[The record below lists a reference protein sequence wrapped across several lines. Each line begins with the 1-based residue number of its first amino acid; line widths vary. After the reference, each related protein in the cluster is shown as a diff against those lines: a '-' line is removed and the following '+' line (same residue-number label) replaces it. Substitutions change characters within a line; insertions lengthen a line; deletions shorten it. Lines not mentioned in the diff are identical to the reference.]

1 MICSWRPDKPAS
13 SLTPRRAATR
23 SAVRPKPP
31 TWKKV
36 LVLLTRRRIAPR
48 SEFRYTADLRVLRQL
63 VSALLRK
70 CSVMNA
76 GLRADLH
83 IHTREAE
90 SFIPYTA
97 REMITRAAR
106 EGYKVLSISNHDM
119 VTYDDDLAAFA
130 RDHGIVLI
138 PGVEV
143 TVEGRHVLV
152 YNADVSVDKLTTF
165 DGLKRYRTPEWLVV
179 APHPFFPAAYCLRE
193 KLWQEIELFDAIEF
207 SHFYTPRVDFNRA
220 AVKLARALGLPL
232 VGTSDSHI
240 DAQFGTTFS
249 VIDSTPSVEAVL
261 SAIKAGR
268 VSVVS
273 RPLTLT
279 RCASI
284 LAQHALGSGRERA
297 QSWLRPNPRSPQTI
311 LTPR

>member
-1 MICSWRPDKPAS
+1 
-13 SLTPRRAATR
+13 
-23 SAVRPKPP
+23 
-31 TWKKV
+31 
-36 LVLLTRRRIAPR
+36 
-48 SEFRYTADLRVLRQL
+48 
-63 VSALLRK
+63 
-70 CSVMNA
+70 MNV
-76 GLRADLH
+76 GLKADLH
-83 IHTREAE
+83 IHTQEAE
-90 SFIPYTA
+90 PFIPYSA
-97 REMITRAAR
+97 RQVIARAAR

-119 VTYDDDLAAFA
+119 VTYDAELAAFA

-165 DGLKRYRTPEWLVV
+165 AELKRYRTPEWLVV
-179 APHPFFPAAYCLRE
+179 APHPFFPASYCLRE
-193 KLWQEIELFDAIEF
+193 KLWHEVELFDAIEF

-220 AVKLARALGLPL
+220 AVRLARALGLPMI
-232 VGTSDSHI
+232 GTSDSHI

-249 VIDSTPSVEAVL
+249 LVDSDSSVEAVV
-261 SAIKAGR
+261 SSIKAGH

-273 RPLTLT
+273 RPLSLT

-284 LAQHALGSGRERA
+284 LAQHALGIGRDRVR
-297 QSWLRPNPRSPQTI
+297 SWLSPNPPAPQTI

>member
-1 MICSWRPDKPAS
+1 
-13 SLTPRRAATR
+13 
-23 SAVRPKPP
+23 
-31 TWKKV
+31 
-36 LVLLTRRRIAPR
+36 
-48 SEFRYTADLRVLRQL
+48 
-63 VSALLRK
+63 
-70 CSVMNA
+70 MNV

-90 SFIPYTA
+90 PFIRYSA
-97 REMITRAAR
+97 REVIARAAR
-106 EGYKVLSISNHDM
+106 EGYRVLSITNHD
-119 VTYDDDLAAFA
+119 TLTFTTDLAAFA

-143 TVEGRHVLV
+143 TVEGRHVLI
-152 YNADVSVDKLTTF
+152 YNADVDVDKLKTF
-165 DGLKRYRTPEWLVV
+165 AELRRYRTPEWLVV
-179 APHPFFPAAYCLRE
+179 APHPFFPASYCLRE

-220 AVKLARALGLPL
+220 AVKLARALRLPL
-232 VGTSDSHI
+232 IGTSDSHI

-249 VIDSTPSVEAVL
+249 LIDADPTVEGVL
-261 SAIKAGR
+261 SAIKAGH

-273 RPLTLT
+273 RPLSLT

-284 LAQHALGSGRERA
+284 VAQHTLGAGWERA
-297 QSWLRPNPRSPQTI
+297 RSWLRPNPQAPRTI